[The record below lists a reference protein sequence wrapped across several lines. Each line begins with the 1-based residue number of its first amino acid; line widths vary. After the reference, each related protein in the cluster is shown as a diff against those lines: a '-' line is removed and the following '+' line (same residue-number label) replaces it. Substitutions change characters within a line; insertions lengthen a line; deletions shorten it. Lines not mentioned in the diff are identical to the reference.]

1 VADRFYSRPNL
12 ETAKD
17 AVSTVV
23 LQQIDA
29 AGSYPPRLVSQELRT
44 VQWIVLMK
52 GYGSPAR
59 EELEPHV

>member
-1 VADRFYSRPNL
+1 L

-59 EELEPHV
+59 EELESHV